1 MMGFSKSSSVKPTAR
16 IMARLGERLSPWVM
30 ARLRRLSL
38 GLVVLMALPP
48 GKAYCTASPALWEL
62 LASIRG
68 ETIKQKRTNQITAGL
83 FLLVGV
89 VYVLLNNIYIGGI
102 FIVAGAIFL
111 VLSLTRQTT
120 NKAKLTPEQRSEV
133 EGLVERGKKTKAV
146 ERVREV
152 SGASLT
158 DAKAY
163 VDALEKQ
170 SREDKEVKKGGRGGS
185 SKSRKRR

>member
-1 MMGFSKSSSVKPTAR
+1 MR
-16 IMARLGERLSPWVM
+16 
-30 ARLRRLSL
+30 
-38 GLVVLMALPP
+38 
-48 GKAYCTASPALWEL
+48 
-62 LASIRG
+62 
-68 ETIKQKRTNQITAGL
+68 QKRTNQITAGL

-102 FIVAGAIFL
+102 FIVTSAIFL

-120 NKAKLTPEQRSEV
+120 NKAKLTPEQCSEV

-146 ERVREV
+146 KRIKEV
-152 SGASLT
+152 SGASLAE
-158 DAKAY
+158 AKAY

-170 SREDKEVKKGGRGGS
+170 SREGEEVKKGGKGGP

>member
-1 MMGFSKSSSVKPTAR
+1 MIEGEMM
-16 IMARLGERLSPWVM
+16 
-30 ARLRRLSL
+30 
-38 GLVVLMALPP
+38 
-48 GKAYCTASPALWEL
+48 
-62 LASIRG
+62 
-68 ETIKQKRTNQITAGL
+68 KQKRTNQITAGL

-111 VLSLTRQTT
+111 VLSLRRPAAS
-120 NKAKLTPEQRSEV
+120 KAKLTPEQRSEV
-133 EGLVERGKKTKAV
+133 EGLVEREEKTKAV
-146 ERVREV
+146 KRVKEV

-170 SREDKEVKKGGRGGS
+170 SREGKEVKKGGKGGS
-185 SKSRKRR
+185 SKLRKRR